1 MELGEGRERPVNKKK
16 ILVITAI
23 ALVVFLLAY
32 IKLSGGNGK
41 TADKKES
48 PGQKPAVIKTASVVL
63 GNINPSL
70 SLSGSVV
77 GDREVVITAKSQGIV
92 TSLGARTGQQVSA
105 GQVVAVLENN
115 TQQLTMEKSREQLAA
130 ASTALEKARTDF
142 DRISQLYSQGAVSK
156 TDYENSGNELKK
168 AQTAYNVASSDSQ
181 MAGQALKDTAVVA
194 PFSGSVAESFVEE
207 GEMVFPGTR
216 LMTVVSDTGL
226 KIKAG
231 LTADKLKLVAPGQKG
246 LFSTMSLPGK
256 DFSCEV
262 KTVSSRA
269 NSSNLT
275 YSVEITLPGDAGSYL
290 KSGMFGH
297 VKLEVAGVPA
307 TIIPREALLTRDEKG
322 EAEVFLVKDGRAFKK
337 IIKTGLNDD
346 MNIAVMVGLQ
356 PGDKVVTFGQSLL
369 KESSPVTEGE

>member
-1 MELGEGRERPVNKKK
+1 MNKKR
-16 ILVITAI
+16 IVVFAVIV
-23 ALVVFLLAY
+23 LVVLLLAY
-32 IKLSGGNGK
+32 IKNSDSTGN
-41 TADKKES
+41 ADKKQES
-48 PGQKPAVIKTASVVL
+48 PAQKPAVVKTAPAAA
-63 GNINPSL
+63 GTINPSL
-70 SLSGSVV
+70 ALSGSVA

-115 TQQLTMEKSREQLAA
+115 TQQLTLEKSREQLAA
-130 ASTALEKARTDF
+130 AGTALEKVRADF

-156 TDYENSGNELKK
+156 TDYENAGNELKK

-181 MAGQALKDTAVVA
+181 LAGQTLKDTAVAVA
-194 PFSGSVAESFVEE
+194 FSGSVAESFVEE
-207 GEMVFPGTR
+207 GEMVFPGTK

-231 LTADKLKLVAPGQKG
+231 LTADKLKLVVPGQKG
-246 LFSTMSLPGK
+246 LFTTPALPGK
-256 DFSCEV
+256 DFPCEV
-262 KTVSSRA
+262 KTISSRA

-275 YSVEITLPGDAGSYL
+275 YSVELSLPGDAGTSL
-290 KSGMFGH
+290 RSGMFGH
-297 VKLEVAGVPA
+297 VKLEAAGIPA

-346 MNIAVMVGLQ
+346 KNIAVLTGLQ
-356 PGDKVVTFGQSLL
+356 PGDKVVIFGQSLL